1 MVEQKP
7 ISPQQQVRQRAPAQA
22 KPQLPVA
29 SITIG
34 LPWRLMV
41 FSFVL
46 FLFSIFIFAGLQYG
60 YGTYLDAQT
69 VEVDENIAALA
80 QQVSESEQEELLLF
94 YSQLTNLQKVLDR
107 RVFTVNTF
115 PFLEK
120 NTLPLVYYTEAQYT
134 AEEGVVILNG
144 VANSMQVFVQQITLF
159 EESPEVERVII
170 DDVGLERGTVSFG
183 LHIAF
188 QSEFLKR
195 LQQ

>member
-1 MVEQKP
+1 MAEQKP
-7 ISPQQQVRQRAPAQA
+7 IPPQQQTRQRAPAQA

-29 SITIG
+29 SMTIG

-46 FLFSIFIFAGLQYG
+46 FLFSIFIFAGLRYG

-120 NTLPLVYYTEAQYT
+120 NTLPLVYYTEVQYT

>member
-1 MVEQKP
+1 MAEQKP

-107 RVFTVNTF
+107 RIFTVNTF

-120 NTLPLVYYTEAQYT
+120 NTLPLVYYTEARYV
-134 AEEGVVILNG
+134 AEEGVMILNG
-144 VANSMQVFVQQITLF
+144 VANSIKVFVQQITLF

-183 LHIAF
+183 LHIVF

>member
-1 MVEQKP
+1 MAEQKP
-7 ISPQQQVRQRAPAQA
+7 IPPQQQVRQRAPAQA

-60 YGTYLDAQT
+60 YGMYLDAQT

-120 NTLPLVYYTEAQYT
+120 NTLPLVYYTEAQYIT
-134 AEEGVVILNG
+134 EEGVVILNG

-195 LQQ
+195 LQL

>member
-144 VANSMQVFVQQITLF
+144 VANSMQVFVQQITLL

>member
-7 ISPQQQVRQRAPAQA
+7 ISTQQQVRQRAPAQA
-22 KPQLPVA
+22 KPQLPIA

-46 FLFSIFIFAGLQYG
+46 FLFSIFIFAGLRYG